1 MQDSSSL
8 AAAALRASEA
18 GHYSA
23 AVDLYRRALFC
34 AAAAERP
41 TLLFNLATMLRITGD
56 LTGAEHCLDEVL
68 ELRPDDAEA
77 WLLRSGLRR
86 WSLADNHMSE
96 LRAALARTA
105 SGAVKARVQL
115 GFALAKELE
124 DCAVGADDLTLLA
137 DSFAVLR
144 DACALRRQHIQYDIA
159 DDIATLRSLRDR
171 VAHVAPSMTA
181 TATTSSA
188 ARPIFVV
195 SLPRAGSTLLERM
208 LGCAEGVHLAGEL
221 NQFPAALGQELKRAF
236 IAKNGSSRPPRK
248 AELVGL
254 TDELDSA
261 AMGAAYRANIPSL
274 PAETR
279 AFVDKLPL
287 NLLNIEHILRALPD
301 AHIVYVRR
309 QREDHC
315 YAILKQLFAQAY
327 PWSYSTDEC
336 CAYYDAVTDMMQ
348 PWLNAKLPRLHVVD
362 YEELVQQPETTSRAL
377 FEALGLTWTPA
388 VLEFHRRN
396 SSASTTA
403 SAAQVRQPL
412 TSRSI
417 GLGQHFFTTD

>member
-1 MQDSSSL
+1 M

-18 GHYSA
+18 GNYNA
-23 AVDLYRRALFC
+23 AVDLYRRALVSAS
-34 AAAAERP
+34 AAARP

-56 LTGAEHCLDEVL
+56 LAGAERCLDEVL

-86 WSLADNHMSE
+86 WSLTSEGGDNHVVA
-96 LRAALARTA
+96 LRAALARATG
-105 SGAVKARVQL
+105 SKARVQL

-124 DCAVGADDLTLLA
+124 DCAVGADDASLLA
-137 DSFAVLR
+137 ESFAVLR
-144 DACALRRQHIQYDIA
+144 EACALRRQHIQYDIA
-159 DDIATLRSLRDR
+159 DDLATLHMLRDR
-171 VAHVAPSMTA
+171 AAQVAPSLNAAA
-181 TATTSSA
+181 TRSNT

-208 LGCAEGVHLAGEL
+208 LGCADGVHLAGEL

-254 TDELDSA
+254 TDALDFA
-261 AMGAAYRANIPSL
+261 AMGAAYRANVPSL
-274 PAETR
+274 PTGTR
-279 AFVDKLPL
+279 AFIDKLPL

-327 PWSYSTDEC
+327 PWSYSNKEC

-348 PWLNAKLPRLHVVD
+348 PWLSAKLSRLHVVD
-362 YEELVQQPETTSRAL
+362 YEELVQQPEATSRAL
-377 FEALGLTWTPA
+377 FEVLDLTWTPT
-388 VLEFHRRN
+388 VLDFHRRN

-412 TSRSI
+412 TARSI
-417 GLGQHFFTTD
+417 GLGQRFFTTD

>member
-1 MQDSSSL
+1 
-8 AAAALRASEA
+8 
-18 GHYSA
+18 
-23 AVDLYRRALFC
+23 
-34 AAAAERP
+34 
-41 TLLFNLATMLRITGD
+41 
-56 LTGAEHCLDEVL
+56 
-68 ELRPDDAEA
+68 
-77 WLLRSGLRR
+77 
-86 WSLADNHMSE
+86 MSE

>member
-1 MQDSSSL
+1 
-8 AAAALRASEA
+8 
-18 GHYSA
+18 
-23 AVDLYRRALFC
+23 
-34 AAAAERP
+34 
-41 TLLFNLATMLRITGD
+41 MLRITGD
-56 LTGAEHCLDEVL
+56 LAGAERCLDEVL

-86 WSLADNHMSE
+86 WSLTSEGGDNHVVA
-96 LRAALARTA
+96 LRAALARAA

-124 DCAVGADDLTLLA
+124 DCAVGADDAELLTE
-137 DSFAVLR
+137 SFAVLR
-144 DACALRRQHIQYDIA
+144 TACALRRQHIQYDIA
-159 DDIATLRSLRDR
+159 DDLATLTALRDR
-171 VAHVAPSMTA
+171 AAQVAPLLTA
-181 TATTSSA
+181 AATRSSG

-221 NQFPAALGQELKRAF
+221 NQFPAALGQELKRTF
-236 IAKNGSSRPPRK
+236 IAANPAGAARPPRK

-254 TDELDSA
+254 TDALDFA
-261 AMGAAYRANIPSL
+261 AMGAAYRANVPSL

-287 NLLNIEHILRALPD
+287 NLLNIEHIFRALPD

-348 PWLNAKLPRLHVVD
+348 PWLSAKLPRLHVID

-377 FEALGLTWTPA
+377 FDALDLTWTPA
-388 VLEFHRRN
+388 VLDFHRRN

-417 GLGQHFFTTD
+417 GLGQRFFAG